1 MDFKKASD
9 TATSETAANGESSG
23 NRWEPAQVDGVFLGK
38 QNPASGDQQCAVIPG
53 THFWCHTSGQ
63 CIMSHILFVIYISDM
78 PKTVSSN
85 AKMFADDTKLFA
97 RSDTEDDTTVIQ
109 EDLHSLYDRSENWQ
123 L

>member
-1 MDFKKASD
+1 
-9 TATSETAANGESSG
+9 
-23 NRWEPAQVDGVFLGK
+23 
-38 QNPASGDQQCAVIPG
+38 
-53 THFWCHTSGQ
+53 
-63 CIMSHILFVIYISDM
+63 MSHILFVIYISDL
-78 PKTVSSN
+78 PKTVLSN